1 MPHFYVNPKNINDNL
16 FTVTDE
22 QFHYLA
28 SVRRFNIGDEINIFD
43 GLGNSFLAKI
53 TAINKN
59 SLDGQILSK
68 LPFVLPKI
76 QVSLYTSI
84 AKGERFEWLIEK
96 SAEIGIFKIIPL
108 ITSRSVTT
116 EISDNKFERYKKISI
131 SASSQCG
138 RADIMSIEQP
148 VKFMHAIDTVSQQT
162 DTINIIAWECEQ
174 TNLIDTL
181 LRNITGIKKINIFIG
196 PEGGFEKA
204 ETEYAFKN
212 NLHAVTLGKNILRI
226 ETASI
231 VASVLV
237 MKNL

>member
-1 MPHFYVNPKNINDNL
+1 MPHFYVNPKDINNNL
-16 FTVTDE
+16 FIVTDE
-22 QFHYLA
+22 QFHYLT

-43 GLGNSFLAKI
+43 GLGNSYLAKI

-59 SLDGQILSK
+59 SLNGQIVSK
-68 LPFVLPKI
+68 LSFVLPKI
-76 QVSLYTSI
+76 KVSLYTSI

-96 SAEIGIFKIIPL
+96 TAEIGISKITPL
-108 ITSRSVTT
+108 ITSRSVIT

-138 RADIMSIEQP
+138 RADIMEIEQP
-148 VKFMHAIDTVSQQT
+148 VKFMQAIDIVSKKT

-174 TNLIDTL
+174 TNIIDTVL
-181 LRNITGIKKINIFIG
+181 QNIHDIKNINIFIG

-212 NLHAVTLGKNILRI
+212 NLNAVTLGQNILRI